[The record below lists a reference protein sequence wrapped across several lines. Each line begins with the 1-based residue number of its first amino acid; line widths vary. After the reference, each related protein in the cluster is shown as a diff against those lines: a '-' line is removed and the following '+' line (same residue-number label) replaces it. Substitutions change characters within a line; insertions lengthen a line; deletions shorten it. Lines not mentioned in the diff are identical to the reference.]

1 MSNVPT
7 NLIPTRIS
15 QLPEAPVADPAGYFP
30 IVISGT
36 TYKVQ
41 FSQIQGNIEVPASRR
56 VNAGTGLT
64 GGGSLSA
71 DITIAVASGGIGD
84 TQLDTTGVSAGT
96 YGSGAN
102 VPVITVNTKG
112 RVTSVSTTPLV
123 VSGYV
128 PDSRQIVAGTG
139 LSGGGNLS
147 ADRTLAINF
156 SSATP
161 QPLGSATAGT
171 GVNAARDD
179 HVHPAVDLSDATETT
194 GALPMGRG
202 GTGTSLSPVAGAL
215 VFSNGTNL
223 DLTSVGTIGQVLR
236 STGTTAPVWSDLSAG
251 TVRTVDMSTTVS
263 GLSFSGSPITVSGT
277 ITLAGTVGIASGGT
291 GATTAP
297 NARTNLGLG
306 TMAVQDANSVSI
318 SGGSINVS
326 TLTSSSIISF
336 GTISET
342 VGGTQYLVASQYDVG
357 TAPNQIPLNQYLGTM
372 AFQDAAGVNIGLLS
386 ATTANIA
393 SGTVT
398 NLASTSAT
406 ITNLVATSFTLSNLS
421 INSANITTL
430 TSGSATLTNLTSTSG
445 TVTTLASTSA
455 NITTLSGT
463 TATFTSATVTN
474 LALTSLTLGNL
485 SVGSAN
491 ITTLTGTTFGT
502 TATTQLRGASA
513 QITTLTATSANI
525 TTLTGT
531 SLAITTVNATN
542 VEATNIKAKDGT
554 AAIAIADTTGV
565 VTVSTPTVISVN
577 SASNALRITQAG
589 AGNALVVEDSTN
601 PDSSPLV
608 IDTSG
613 NLIQGN
619 TASITVPNYAG
630 TASNPLLQSVG
641 TASSGNGY
649 VGYNLAMYNNS
660 TAGAGIIAIKSRNG
674 TVGSHTVV
682 NSGDKLFAITGMG
695 SDGSSYIR
703 GADISYEVD
712 GAPASGSM
720 PGRLTFSTTASGS
733 STPTERVRIDN
744 AGNVGIGVT
753 SPTNKLQVAGSGTVT
768 TSVATLDTSGTAVAR
783 FTATYTGGGGGTA
796 GTVDLRAGDNYAYLV
811 TTTNSPLLF
820 GTNRTERARIDT
832 SGNLLIGTT
841 TNTNSSRLVAS
852 GTISEAV
859 SGTQYLVASQFDVGT
874 APNQIPLNQYL
885 GTMAFQDAAAISVGQ
900 IATTSGNLAFTGTA
914 QRITGDFSNTTVPN
928 RVTFQSSTTNGQT
941 AVSALPNGTSTQS
954 QFLAY
959 GGSDASNTNF
969 AQLINNGSEVS
980 FRSGIFGAGS
990 YLPMTFHTNGAEKAR
1005 LTTTGNLLV
1014 GTTTDISGRSGVI
1027 SDVSGNVR
1035 AIPRTGSAKTAV
1047 YTLSISDVGQFVELG
1062 SGGGIDVP
1070 NGVFSTGDVVSVFNN
1085 TNAARTISLT
1095 ITTAYI
1101 GGTDTDKNS
1110 VSLATRGVATVLFI
1124 SNSLCVVNG
1133 NVS

>member
-7 NLIPTRIS
+7 NLVPTRIT

-139 LSGGGNLS
+139 LTGGGNLS
-147 ADRTLAINF
+147 ADRTLAIDF

-179 HVHPAVDLSDATETT
+179 HVHPALDLADGSETT
-194 GALPMGRG
+194 GVLPMGRG
-202 GTGTSLSPVAGAL
+202 GTGANLSPAAGAL
-215 VFSNGTNL
+215 VYSTGSQME
-223 DLTSVGTIGQVLR
+223 LTTVGTTGQVLR
-236 STGTTAPVWSDLSAG
+236 STGTSAPVWSDFNAG

-306 TMAVQDANSVSI
+306 TMAVQDASSVSI

-372 AFQDAAGVNIGLLS
+372 AFQDAAGVSIGLLS
-386 ATTANIA
+386 ATTGNIA
-393 SGTVT
+393 SGTIT
-398 NLASTSAT
+398 NLVSTSAT
-406 ITNLVATSFTLSNLS
+406 VTNLVATSFTLSNLS

-491 ITTLTGTTFGT
+491 ITTLTGTNLTYTSGTVTNLNSTSANITTLTGTTFGT

-531 SLAITTVNATN
+531 TL
-542 VEATNIKAKDGT
+542 GT
-554 AAIAIADTTGV
+554 FT
-565 VTVSTPTVISVN
+565 
-577 SASNALRITQAG
+577 
-589 AGNALVVEDSTN
+589 
-601 PDSSPLV
+601 
-608 IDTSG
+608 
-613 NLIQGN
+613 
-619 TASITVPNYAG
+619 
-630 TASNPLLQSVG
+630 
-641 TASSGNGY
+641 
-649 VGYNLAMYNNS
+649 
-660 TAGAGIIAIKSRNG
+660 
-674 TVGSHTVV
+674 
-682 NSGDKLFAITGMG
+682 
-695 SDGSSYIR
+695 
-703 GADISYEVD
+703 
-712 GAPASGSM
+712 
-720 PGRLTFSTTASGS
+720 
-733 STPTERVRIDN
+733 
-744 AGNVGIGVT
+744 
-753 SPTNKLQVAGSGTVT
+753 SGTVT
-768 TSVATLDTSGTAVAR
+768 NLSSTSANITTLTGTT
-783 FTATYTGGGGGTA
+783 FGTTATTQ
-796 GTVDLRAGDNYAYLV
+796 LRG
-811 TTTNSPLLF
+811 
-820 GTNRTERARIDT
+820 
-832 SGNLLIGTT
+832 
-841 TNTNSSRLVAS
+841 AS
-852 GTISEAV
+852 GQITQFNSTSATITTLT
-859 SGTQYLVASQFDVGT
+859 GTSANITTITENGYNVASQFDVGT

-900 IATTSGNLAFTGTA
+900 IATTTIDTTNLEVTNVKAKDGTA
-914 QRITGDFSNTTVPN
+914 AIVI
-928 RVTFQSSTTNGQT
+928 
-941 AVSALPNGTSTQS
+941 
-954 QFLAY
+954 
-959 GGSDASNTNF
+959 SD
-969 AQLINNGSEVS
+969 
-980 FRSGIFGAGS
+980 
-990 YLPMTFHTNGAEKAR
+990 
-1005 LTTTGNLLV
+1005 TTGNV
-1014 GTTTDISGRSGVI
+1014 GVGKTASTNKFEVSGTI
-1027 SDVSGNVR
+1027 SDLVGNVR